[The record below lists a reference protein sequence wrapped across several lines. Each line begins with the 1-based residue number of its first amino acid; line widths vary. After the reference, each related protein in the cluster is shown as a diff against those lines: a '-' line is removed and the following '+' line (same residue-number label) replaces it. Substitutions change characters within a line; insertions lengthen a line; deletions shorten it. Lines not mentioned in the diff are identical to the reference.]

1 MRIVIDP
8 SHRVLVVGHFAPFG
22 GEMEE
27 GRMEQIIFSDEV
39 ATSAASMM

>member
-8 SHRVLVVGHFAPFG
+8 THRLLLVGRFAPFG
-22 GEMEE
+22 GEME

-39 ATSAASMM
+39 ATSVTSMM